1 MLAVMARDPDFD
13 PGRLIEHD
21 SGEYSLT
28 FDDFDDY
35 VDIFDEQGW
44 LGNGYAWEGV
54 VQVLLADR
62 APEVLDQVE
71 FDSEADLFSVRAGDT
86 EPLLEVAAAIREAV
100 VDLDVLADAITR
112 AEEQGLLD

>member
-1 MLAVMARDPDFD
+1 MLADMARDPDFD
-13 PGRLIEHD
+13 PCELVEHD
-21 SGEYSLT
+21 SGEFSLT

-54 VQVLLADR
+54 VQVLLTDR
-62 APEVLDQVE
+62 APQVLDQVE
-71 FDSEADLFSVRAGDT
+71 FDSEADLFSVRAADT
-86 EPLLEVAAAIREAV
+86 EPLLEVAATIRDAI

>member
-1 MLAVMARDPDFD
+1 MLAFMSSNPDFD
-13 PGRLIEHD
+13 PCKLVEHD
-21 SGEYSLT
+21 SGEYSLV

-62 APEVLDQVE
+62 APEILDVVE
-71 FDSEADLFSVRAGDT
+71 FDSEAGLFAVRAAEQD
-86 EPLLEVAAAIREAV
+86 PLLEVAAAIRDAV